1 MQVNLLWHFVMQSI
15 KCLKCVVLWQ
25 GLSKTRK
32 SDRIIRRMII
42 MAMFLNSHCNGLLWI
57 ISKTMN
63 IWKQLTISRIL
74 SHLSVRFPFHFSN
87 PLGIPFFTSSCID
100 SANPIKQ
107 LIKNIKRTQILFE
120 KKWHKILLSL

>member
-1 MQVNLLWHFVMQSI
+1 MQVNLLWHFVMKSI

-63 IWKQLTISRIL
+63 KWKQLTISRIL
-74 SHLSVRFPFHFSN
+74 SSFCSFS
-87 PLGIPFFTSSCID
+87 IPFLQSSWDTLFHPLVSTLQIQL
-100 SANPIKQ
+100 SI

>member
-1 MQVNLLWHFVMQSI
+1 MQVNLLWHFVMKSI

-74 SHLSVRFPFHFSN
+74 SYLSVRFPFHFSN
-87 PLGIPFFTSSCID
+87 PLGIPFHPLVSTLQIQLSI
-100 SANPIKQ
+100 